1 MLELHDVSKNINGN
15 KILENINLKLVSGKI
30 YGIVGKNGSG
40 KTMLFRVIAGLIK
53 PTEGRVLY
61 QGKGL
66 YEKNGK
72 SPVIGIT
79 IENMGM
85 YPEFSGF
92 YNLKFLA
99 GIRKL
104 ISDSDIKEAIERV
117 GLDANDKRPLRKYSL
132 GMRQRITLAQAFM
145 EKPDI
150 LLLDEPTNGLDEAG
164 VELIRGIIREEA
176 KRGAIVFL
184 ASHNKEDISCLCD
197 EIIHI
202 NSGRIV

>member
-1 MLELHDVSKNINGN
+1 MLEIQDVSKNINGN
-15 KILENINLKLVSGKI
+15 MILENINLKLVPGKI

-66 YEKNGK
+66 YEKNGN

-92 YNLKFLA
+92 HNLKFLA

-104 ISDSDIKEAIERV
+104 ISDRDIKEAIERV

-197 EIIHI
+197 EIFRI
-202 NSGRIV
+202 NSGRLV

>member
-202 NSGRIV
+202 NSGRLV

>member
-30 YGIVGKNGSG
+30 YGIVGKIGSG

-92 YNLKFLA
+92 NNLKFLA

-202 NSGRIV
+202 NSGRLV